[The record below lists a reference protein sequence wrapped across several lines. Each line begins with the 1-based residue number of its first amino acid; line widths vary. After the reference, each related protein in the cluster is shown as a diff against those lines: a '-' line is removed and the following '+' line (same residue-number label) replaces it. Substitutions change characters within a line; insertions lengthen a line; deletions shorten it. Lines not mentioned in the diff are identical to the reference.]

1 MATPVLAVQALTK
14 DDTIDPVFMPRLV
27 DTGGVVLVHAERLG
41 QRVQLRGGGDGAV
54 LKSHAGG
61 HGGGK
66 GGIPAPG
73 HVALPHKKEKI
84 HGFHKNSFY

>member
-1 MATPVLAVQALTK
+1 MATPVLAVQAF
-14 DDTIDPVFMPRLV
+14 DEGRHHRPCFHARLV